1 MIPYPHAQAT
11 MVLIWQRGKRCS
23 PSAFAVITWLVALA
37 GLSTVAGWQTVLPKL
52 QAPAS
57 LKSRARVETKMEL
70 PGQYMYSGPMMSPH
84 NEFNNADCAQTQYT
98 DSMVRRKALGI
109 LASGLLSNIILF
121 PGVSDAFYA
130 CNGGGNPTLPPC
142 PSFNISR
149 PDSLQSIQQI
159 RGSYSGELAALKNI
173 SRALKR

>member
-1 MIPYPHAQAT
+1 MIPYSHAQAT
-11 MVLIWQRGKRCS
+11 MVLRRSGKRCS

-37 GLSTVAGWQTVLPKL
+37 GLSTVAGLQTVLPKL

-57 LKSRARVETKMEL
+57 LKSPAMVETKMEL
-70 PGQYMYSGPMMSPH
+70 PDKYMYSGPMMSHH
-84 NEFNNADCAQTQYT
+84 NAFNNADFANT
-98 DSMVRRKALGI
+98 DSTVRRKALGL
-109 LASGLLSNIILF
+109 LASGLLSNIVLC